1 MLPKRQRIK
10 KVAFG
15 EILTR
20 SAFAASPLFS
30 IRFVK
35 SLGEPN
41 NEANK
46 STFAVVVSKKV
57 LSAASDRNK
66 IKRRCYHVLRELSS
80 KIKDPYKI
88 VFFVKK
94 GVEKLSFTELTE
106 NIRAILSKNNLI
118 N

>member
-20 SAFAASPLFS
+20 SAFGASPLFS

-35 SLGEPN
+35 SEDG
-41 NEANK
+41 AVK

-57 LSAASDRNK
+57 LKAAADRNK
-66 IKRRCYHVLRELSS
+66 IKRRCYHVLRELAP
-80 KIKDPYKI
+80 KIKNPYKI

-94 GVEKLSFTELTE
+94 GVDKLSFVELME
-106 NIRAILSKNNLI
+106 NIKTILSKNNLI

>member
-20 SAFAASPLFS
+20 SAFGASPLFS

-35 SLGEPN
+35 SPESSDP
-41 NEANK
+41 ASK

-57 LSAASDRNK
+57 LKAAADRNK
-66 IKRRCYHVLRELSS
+66 IKRRCYHVLRELAP
-80 KIKDPYKI
+80 KIKNPYRI
-88 VFFVKK
+88 VLFVKK
-94 GVEKLSFTELTE
+94 GVDKLSFIELTE
-106 NIRAILSKNNLI
+106 NIQSILSKNNLI